1 MLSWPFKKKKIRF
14 LRSLPLARMPVYATE
29 GAAAFDFFAAE
40 TGTVHSGNPLIINT
54 GIRIEIPKGY
64 CLKIYSRSG
73 HGFNKDIR
81 LANCVGIIDSDYRGD
96 IKVKLTPDSPKAHL
110 SVMAGDRI
118 AQGVIERCELW
129 EFEEVLQLSE
139 TERGAGGFGSTDY
152 VL

>member
-1 MLSWPFKKKKIRF
+1 MLSWFKKKKIRF
-14 LRSLPLARMPVYATE
+14 IRTSSLAKMPVYATE
-29 GAAAFDFFAAE
+29 GSAAFDFFAAE
-40 TGTVHSGNPLIINT
+40 SGTVHSGNPLIINT

-81 LANCVGIIDSDYRGD
+81 LANCVGVIDSDYRGD
-96 IKVKLTPDSPKAHL
+96 IMIKLTPDNPNSHL

-118 AQGVIERCELW
+118 AQGIIEKCDKW

-139 TERGAGGFGSTDY
+139 TDRGVGGFGSTG
-152 VL
+152 